1 MSLRDE
7 TRRRLEEAME
17 RLLTG
22 VPTGSAGDLTISGWA
37 REAGVHRATPYRSPE
52 LLTEFTK
59 RVAETNQQ
67 GGNELHR
74 LRARLTTMQSENDR
88 LRQQRSERERALEAH
103 NRALANQ
110 LNATMIELEQAA
122 RRLAPKPLGPQSLSR
137 QAHRPLPDTGE

>member
-7 TRRRLEEAME
+7 TRRRLQEAME

-22 VPTGSAGDLTISGWA
+22 VPTGSSGHLTISGWA

-52 LLTEFTK
+52 LLAEFTK
-59 RVAETNQQ
+59 RVAEAKQR
-67 GGNELHR
+67 GGNDLDH

-88 LRQQRSERERALEAH
+88 LRQQRSVRERALEAH

-110 LNATMIELEQAA
+110 LNAAMIELEQAA
-122 RRLAPKPLGPQSLSR
+122 RRLAPKTLRPQSLSQ
-137 QAHRPLPDTGE
+137 QAH